1 MPDQAQIRTALKT
14 LIVETLNL
22 EGTSPDSIAD
32 DAPLFGSGLGLDSVD
47 ALELMVALEKAY
59 GIKIDANQVDKAALA
74 SVTNLA
80 HFIEGRVSGSKQA

>member
-1 MPDQAQIRTALKT
+1 MSDQAQTRAALKN

-32 DAPLFGSGLGLDSVD
+32 DEPLFGSGLGLDSVD

-80 HFIEGRVSGSKQA
+80 RFIDERVSGSKQA